1 MRFPDNSLNGDLN
14 DNIAPKISGSVTR
27 ISASDLNENE
37 TVYDLLP
44 VIVNRPPVITKS
56 ISEAS
61 SPPIK
66 PYTAANATGEAM
78 YQFPDGTVKINLGAK
93 VTLRVKAEQPPI
105 LNVENGVPTMIKST
119 QGLTYVWRKD
129 GQMIVSEYRESLA
142 SSVTVKG
149 SQLVFDNMQPRDAG
163 TYTCEISNDIGTVSS
178 EPIQVEVLNLDFDSY
193 FYRNL
198 IKNPYGLD
206 GTNDWSANNDD
217 LTTKALV
224 KTESPQDF
232 IQPNKVNLFGYTMDM
247 MHPRPYQI
255 EPGVIQDL
263 KMTDTFLKSGASYF
277 TRTRYKFETKGGS
290 FLVRAYQDIDLSDI
304 QWLIKGGVFGVEGVR
319 AFFSCY
325 IGMALPSFIPV
336 KELISLD
343 QRTKDT
349 NYVMSRPRVSAQNFL
364 MAGPSHGPN
373 ENVSVYF
380 EEYDNETRLTSK
392 LMREDGSVNEV
403 SERIAFTDPWSKRMA
418 NYWGQQYYKND
429 IYGLGEK
436 SKSDGRDAT
445 LFTADELYPDPKTRF
460 TYGQY
465 VEFNKAIIAKLNPQ
479 TTKVRITL
487 NFNTTDWRLF
497 EMWRDA
503 YEQGD
508 EILDF
513 VSWEAP
519 YERHKWTRPALDWG
533 KLIVPQLVSGDAVK
547 DRLSADQLKTYKSK
561 TIVEKAGSAQDPRG
575 MVTGLNLALLPVLTQ
590 HRDATNYYTSIT
602 LAPNETPQSTLESGL
617 QVGRDYDPYGLATRK
632 LNLQFGFNTSPTP
645 KLNKLGRVVMDHK
658 LELGLSIQ
666 NPGEKT
672 AKRLDVDADN
682 LLPFAPNKG
691 VFYEKSN
698 TLKQASSNMAALSSY
713 IRYNTTSKD
722 LKLAAFSTY
731 KKTAVD
737 PLHDDK
743 YVLVDG
749 GERAPLQ
756 GDEEFKVWNNKVRF
770 ELLFSLP
777 SSSVQQTQVNTIF
790 SGAPQPPTY
799 PRLQKYELT
808 IDFSNKN
815 NKKALLKRT
824 AAMPGQGAGSFE
836 LSYEIDPYGK
846 LIMQMPDNLVYGSS
860 IIGGWGYTAK
870 KEDIVIA
877 DTPINL
883 LRGLKESVIVP
894 GVRQSKGVEVL
905 DHVNSIIDKV
915 RSTSQSRIS
924 GSAAYT
930 ELNTLE
936 RYYKQLDSYQK
947 GLIQNISQPQFAAV
961 EAICKTS
968 ITVNWTDLFGAPKL
982 RNTTEMPS
990 LIGVRPVPYADTEDL
1005 GGSPSYGEDE
1015 FGLSYSIN
1023 YLPIKD
1029 SGWGTYN

>member
-14 DNIAPKISGSVTR
+14 DNFAPKISGSVGR
-27 ISASDLNENE
+27 IPVSDVNENE

-44 VIVNRPPVITKS
+44 VIINRPPVITKS

-61 SPPIK
+61 YPPIK

-93 VTLRVKAEQPPI
+93 VTLRIQAEQPPI

-119 QGLTYVWRKD
+119 QGLTYIWRKD

-149 SQLVFDNMQPRDAG
+149 SELVFDNMQPRDAG
-163 TYTCEISNDIGTVSS
+163 AYTCEISNDIGSVSS

-206 GTNDWSANNDD
+206 GTNEWSANNDD

-263 KMTDTFLKSGASYF
+263 KMTDTFLKPGASYF

-304 QWLIKGGVFGVEGVR
+304 QWLIRGGVFGVEGVR

-336 KELISLD
+336 RELISLD

-349 NYVMSRPRVSAQNFL
+349 NYVMSRPRISPQNFL
-364 MAGPSHGPN
+364 MAGPSQGPN

-392 LMREDGSVNEV
+392 LMQEDGSVREQSDRV
-403 SERIAFTDPWSKRMA
+403 AFVDPWSKRMWK
-418 NYWGQQYYKND
+418 YWGQQYYKND
-429 IYGLGEK
+429 IFGLGET
-436 SKSDGRDAT
+436 SKGDGRDAT
-445 LFTADELYPDPKTRF
+445 LFTADELYPDQKTRF

-513 VSWEAP
+513 VSWESP
-519 YERHKWTRPALDWG
+519 YERHKWTKPALDWG
-533 KLIVPQLVSGDAVK
+533 KLIIPQLVSGDAVK
-547 DRLSADQLKTYKSK
+547 DRLSADQLTTYKNK
-561 TIVEKAGSAQDPRG
+561 PIAEKAGAAQDPRG

-590 HRDATNYYTSIT
+590 HKDATNYYTSIT
-602 LAPNETPQSTLESGL
+602 LAPNETPQSNLESGL
-617 QVGRDYDPYGLATRK
+617 VVGRDYDPYGLATRK
-632 LNLQFGFNTSPTP
+632 LNLQFGFKTSATP
-645 KLNKLGRVVMDHK
+645 KLTNLGKLVTEHK
-658 LELGLSIQ
+658 LELGLSVQ
-666 NPGEKT
+666 NPGQKNSV
-672 AKRLDVDADN
+672 RLDVDAN
-682 LLPFAPNKG
+682 SLLPFAPNKS
-691 VFYEKSN
+691 VFYEKSQV
-698 TLKQASSNMAALSSY
+698 LKQAASDMTAMSSY
-713 IRYNTTSKD
+713 IKYNTTNK
-722 LKLAAFSTY
+722 AAKPGAFNTY
-731 KKTAVD
+731 KKLALD
-737 PLHDDK
+737 PLHKDK

-756 GDEEFKVWNNKVRF
+756 GDEESKVWNNKVRF

-777 SSSVQQTQVNTIF
+777 SSSVQQTQIF
-790 SGAPQPPTY
+790 TVTTGAPQPPIY
-799 PRLQKYELT
+799 PHLQKYELT
-808 IDFSNKN
+808 VDFSNKSD
-815 NKKALLKRT
+815 KKVLLKRT
-824 AAMPGQGAGSFE
+824 TTMPGQGGGSFE
-836 LSYEIDPYGK
+836 LPYEIDPYGK
-846 LIMQMPDNLVYGSS
+846 LICTIPDGVVYGPAAL
-860 IIGGWGYTAK
+860 GGWGYTANK
-870 KEDIVIA
+870 GDITIN

-883 LRGLKESVIVP
+883 LKGLKESIISS
-894 GVRQSKGVEVL
+894 GVRQEKGKEVL
-905 DHVNSIIDKV
+905 DHVDTIIDKTKA
-915 RSTSQSRIS
+915 SSQAMIS
-924 GSAAYT
+924 GSVTYNQ
-930 ELNTLE
+930 LNTLTAY
-936 RYYKQLDSYQK
+936 RTQLESYQK
-947 GLIQNISQPQFAAV
+947 GLVQNINQSLYKGV
-961 EAICKTS
+961 EEVCKTS
-968 ITVNWTDLFGAPKL
+968 IVVKWTDLQGAPKL

-990 LIGVRPVPYADTEDL
+990 LIGVRPVPYSDTEDL

-1015 FGLSYSIN
+1015 FGLSYAIN